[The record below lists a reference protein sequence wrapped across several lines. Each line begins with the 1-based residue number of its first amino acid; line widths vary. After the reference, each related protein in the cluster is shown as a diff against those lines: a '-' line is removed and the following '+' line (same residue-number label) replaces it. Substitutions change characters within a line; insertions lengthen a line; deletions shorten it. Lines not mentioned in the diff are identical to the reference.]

1 MSPFLRQFT
10 PEVLLPRLEEV
21 LLGGGSSKGRVLH
34 LGVGNMYGGIE
45 TTLTTIARNR
55 WLMPRIDLHTATC
68 FEGRLR
74 DALIQAGLQVPL
86 LGAMRFRNPLGVARG
101 RRKLAAVLEDFRP
114 DIVISHSCWTQGLL
128 GPVVKR
134 SGARLVA
141 WMHNRATG
149 SWIDWFASRTRPDL
163 VIANSRYTAE
173 NLARLFPGV
182 PVSVVFPIC
191 NIEDCNKSGVGRGET
206 RALLGCPPNRPVV
219 LATGRF
225 DACKGHGVLL
235 EALARMNVPD
245 WECWVAGSPQSPGER
260 ALEAGLRVRAR
271 RLGISGRI
279 RYLGHCTNVR
289 DLYAAADVFCQPN
302 VEPESF
308 GQVFVEAQ
316 ASGCP
321 VVTTAMGGALECV
334 ETGGRNR
341 LLPQADPGLVA
352 QALEDVLT
360 SAGAANS

>member
-10 PEVLLPRLEEV
+10 PEVLLPRLEGV
-21 LLGGGSSKGRVLH
+21 LLGGGAGKGRVLH

-45 TTLTTIARNR
+45 NTLITIARNR
-55 WLMPRIDLHTATC
+55 TLMPRIDFHSATC

-74 DALIQAGLQVPL
+74 DALVHEGLQVPV
-86 LGAMRFRNPLGVARG
+86 LGPMRYINPLGVARG
-101 RRKLAAVLEDFRP
+101 RRKLAAVLEDLRP

-141 WMHNRATG
+141 WMHSPPTG
-149 SWIDWFASRTRPDL
+149 SWIEWIASRTRPDL
-163 VIANSRYTAE
+163 VIANSRFTAL
-173 NLARLFPGV
+173 NMSVLFPGV

-191 NIEDCNKSGVGRGET
+191 NIGDCNNSSQGRAAT
-206 RALLGCPPNRPVV
+206 RALLGCAPERPVV

-225 DACKGHGVLL
+225 ETFKGHGVLF
-235 EALARMNVPD
+235 EALARMHVPD

-260 ALEAGLRVRAR
+260 ALEAGLRARAR
-271 RLGISGRI
+271 RLGIAGRI

-289 DLYAAADVFCQPN
+289 ALYQAADVFCQPN
-302 VEPESF
+302 VEPEPF
-308 GQVFVEAQ
+308 GHVFVEAQ
-316 ASGCP
+316 EVGCP
-321 VVTTAMGGALECV
+321 VVTTAMGGALENV

-352 QALEDVLT
+352 QALEEVLA
-360 SAGAANS
+360 SAGAANP